1 MKSFEE
7 YLKEY
12 FITNCYTGVKE
23 GLESAF
29 EHWISNLDV
38 QEVIDLAEEWGDS
51 IYKLYKDLVKAI
63 EINTEQV
70 NIGKKNGQ
78 DEYIPM
84 VRIQYINDE
93 L

>member
-1 MKSFEE
+1 MKTFEE
-7 YLKEY
+7 YLEEY

-23 GLESAF
+23 GFESSF

-51 IYKLYKDLVKAI
+51 IYKLHTDLVKAI